1 MGANY
6 LQLPINA
13 PKKRVATNQS
23 GGQMMYKRDLAP
35 GQNPHINYE
44 PSMLNGLKEATQT
57 AKEYTPYI
65 EGNLVRESIDRQSN
79 TKQAGET
86 YRNFEQWER
95 DELLA
100 NLIRDLSACN
110 TAIQEAMIALA
121 AEADEEYGR
130 LLKEGLQKAQQNA
143 SSAKPLGN
151 INGDNAPKDAVDKG
165 HDAEPY

>member
-1 MGANY
+1 MH
-6 LQLPINA
+6 Q
-13 PKKRVATNQS
+13 KKRVATNQH

-44 PSMLNGLKEATQT
+44 PSMLNGLKEATQ
-57 AKEYTPYI
+57 AGKEYTPYI

-95 DELLA
+95 EELLE
-100 NLIRDLSACN
+100 NLIRDLSVCHED
-110 TAIQEAMIALA
+110 IQNAMIALA
-121 AEADEEYGR
+121 QEADEEYGR
-130 LLKEGLQKAQQNA
+130 LLKEGLHNA
-143 SSAKPLGN
+143 KNDSSASKPLGN
-151 INGDNAPKDAVDKG
+151 INGDQAPQDAMNKG